1 MKSQLLHRFV
11 VAVVVLVVVLLGAR
25 PAIADTEWVLVLD
38 NSNSMDDGATDVET
52 NAPLPPNDPDR
63 LAVLATLVFRALMGP
78 EDKLTILTFDSSR
91 AGTFK
96 QVANDPKSVRDL
108 VFDTQTFVVG
118 PLSQA
123 RKILDA
129 STASRRILLFATD
142 GAPSPE
148 TPGAKPI
155 TAPEAR
161 QLLGLDPGPGKFE
174 VVALALSQQT
184 QGYVNSMEQFL
195 KPLGRYEFI
204 ADPAKLVSAFTSV
217 YADSIRSR
225 PETGR
230 LAPNGTY
237 VFPVG
242 KYVTDVFV
250 GIATERKTGPFTAT
264 LTMDGQPLVAIDGGD
279 AGCKKPPCHAY
290 QVFRT
295 PHDPDKA
302 SEFVLSLP
310 ANAAGAVNY
319 GTIMKYDLT
328 ADIVSAPQ
336 KVKVGEGLEVIA
348 RITWKGKTFNDPAF
362 FKADGFTAV
371 LSLGDV
377 EVPMTARDD
386 GSFVGKLTVAG
397 EPRTD
402 RISARFKNQWNSLA
416 DSRELTIDAWAPL
429 DLKVAPIDFGSWTGE
444 RKASKRCVDVNLA
457 GSVNADKVAIEAIA
471 EGLGNGYELEVAH
484 PVVVKNGTFSAC
496 LVAPGCCAE
505 PPKGATLMVRGVDPH
520 YHPTAA
526 KVTMTYQVAPTPFL
540 TCWWPYIAAA
550 IGTVMFVIIVIGFV
564 RPRDFDKEDVIRLAK
579 TEQALTRA
587 GGRRLRDLPGG
598 KRGFYRNA
606 RVAFDGAG
614 NAVRATTGVSMIL
627 RAAKGD
633 PQVTITGGLEEKDP
647 RTRKFQPVDSS
658 KGPIYLRR
666 GIVYKSGEFMFRLG

>member
-1 MKSQLLHRFV
+1 MTRTLFHI
-11 VAVVVLVVVLLGAR
+11 LVVVCVLLAAR
-25 PAIADTEWVLVLD
+25 PAAADTEWVLILD
-38 NSNSMDDGATDVET
+38 NSNSMDDGATDT
-52 NAPLPPNDPDR
+52 QTGATLPPNDPDR

-78 EDKLTILTFDSSR
+78 QDKLTILTFDDHQP
-91 AGTFK
+91 GIFK
-96 QVANDPKSVRDL
+96 PVANDPKSVRDL

-148 TPGAKPI
+148 TKGAQPI

-174 VVALALSQQT
+174 VVALALSQQA

-195 KPLGRYEFI
+195 KPLGRYEFVS
-204 ADPAKLVSAFTSV
+204 DPAKLVAAFTTV

-225 PETGR
+225 PETGH
-230 LAPNGTY
+230 LAPGETY
-237 VFPVG
+237 KFTVG

-250 GIATERKTGPFTAT
+250 GIATERLTGPFTTT
-264 LTMDGQPLVAIDGGD
+264 LTMDGAPVTEVDAGD

-295 PHDPDKA
+295 SHDPDRS
-302 SEFVLSLP
+302 SELVLQLP
-310 ANAAGAVNY
+310 ASARGAVNF

-328 ADIVSAPQ
+328 ADVVSAPQ
-336 KVKVGEGLEVIA
+336 KIKVGESLEVIA
-348 RITWKGKTFNDPAF
+348 RITWKGKTFNDSAF
-362 FKADGFTAV
+362 FKADGFTAM
-371 LSLGDV
+371 LALGDV

-416 DSRELTIDAWAPL
+416 DSREITVDAWAPL
-429 DLKVAPIDFGSWTGE
+429 DLKVAAVDFGSWTGE
-444 RKASKRCVDVNLA
+444 RKASSRCIDIDLK
-457 GSVNADKVAIEAIA
+457 GSTNADKVAIEAIA
-471 EGLGNGYELEVAH
+471 EGLGNGYELDVAH
-484 PVVVKNGTFSAC
+484 PVVVKDGKFSAC
-496 LVAPGCCAE
+496 LVAPGCCSE
-505 PPKGATLMVRGVDPH
+505 PPKGATLMVRGIDPH
-520 YHPTAA
+520 YHPTAV
-526 KVTMTYQVAPTPFL
+526 KVPMAYQVAPTPFL
-540 TCWWPYIAAA
+540 ACWWPYIAGA
-550 IGTVMFVIIVIGFV
+550 IGSVMLLIIVIGFV

-606 RVAFDGAG
+606 RVAFDGGG
-614 NAVRATTGVSMIL
+614 NAVRATSGVSVVL

-666 GIVYKSGEFMFRLG
+666 GIVYKSGEFVFRLG